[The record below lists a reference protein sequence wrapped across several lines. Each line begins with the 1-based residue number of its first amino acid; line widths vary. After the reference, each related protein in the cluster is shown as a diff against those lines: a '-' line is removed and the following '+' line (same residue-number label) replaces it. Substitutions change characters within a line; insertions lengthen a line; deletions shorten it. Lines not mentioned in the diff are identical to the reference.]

1 MRKFYSNFLRQL
13 GADYQ
18 SVNATRLKE
27 QILKSNSNIEASS
40 SKREVYLSYKDQLAA
55 ALEYSRE
62 YGIDNNA
69 KHLSRAA
76 RILMND
82 MKEKKQKFTGYYTAT
97 SQTDSI
103 PESLLSF
110 INMLTGSKN
119 DTDHQ
124 SNTDTINFV
133 PALSI
138 AQLIQFN
145 SSEQRTTSTQ
155 FRKSANKETPLSVHL
170 AFLLHAHS
178 RSRTLIDKFYNLG
191 LCISYDRMLSLS
203 TSLGNSVC
211 KQYEKDGLV
220 CPQLLRKYVFT
231 THGMD
236 NIDHNP
242 SSRFATDSYHGT
254 AITATQHKE
263 NPTDGLARPQILF
276 QEMKGKRL
284 QNLPSKYTSVKPYV
298 LKDQDLFT
306 PQRSLTADEQKVST
320 LFEFVFTNYIIPIF
334 DALISLCFYTA
345 RKRETIFHDTA
356 HTQKLKRDVKIKSAN
371 LLSNNLVGKLEG
383 HLF

>member
-1 MRKFYSNFLRQL
+1 
-13 GADYQ
+13 
-18 SVNATRLKE
+18 
-27 QILKSNSNIEASS
+27 
-40 SKREVYLSYKDQLAA
+40 
-55 ALEYSRE
+55 
-62 YGIDNNA
+62 
-69 KHLSRAA
+69 
-76 RILMND
+76 
-82 MKEKKQKFTGYYTAT
+82 
-97 SQTDSI
+97 
-103 PESLLSF
+103 
-110 INMLTGSKN
+110 
-119 DTDHQ
+119 
-124 SNTDTINFV
+124 
-133 PALSI
+133 
-138 AQLIQFN
+138 
-145 SSEQRTTSTQ
+145 
-155 FRKSANKETPLSVHL
+155 
-170 AFLLHAHS
+170 
-178 RSRTLIDKFYNLG
+178 
-191 LCISYDRMLSLS
+191 
-203 TSLGNSVC
+203 
-211 KQYEKDGLV
+211 
-220 CPQLLRKYVFT
+220 
-231 THGMD
+231 MD

-320 LFEFVFTNYIIPIF
+320 LFEFVFTNYITPIF
-334 DALISLCFYTA
+334 DDLISLCFYTA